1 MWSLQ
6 SLSITKTQLILIR
19 ARPAPNQRLSRIKHI
34 LSHPQPQV
42 HPASVRQTVTQI
54 QLILSQ
60 LKKNKPK
67 VKKKNGFC
75 SFFRRTWWTVKCAT
89 KQHNNLAP
97 LPPQDDTDSADPQPG
112 PSGPDPAALQDPTDL
127 QLDPSIRTVSFPGL
141 STLPFSE
148 LYVAEEEV
156 GRGFFGRVCEGIRKS
171 DGQHV
176 AIKFTTKR
184 ETDRYITFPGVSEPL
199 FAEVALNLLLNRA
212 PLSPYR
218 FILVLEYSQPSK
230 DLFKSV
236 FREAPSESQARDL
249 MYQAV
254 LGAKH
259 CLDRGIFHR
268 DIKLDNYVINT
279 TTKQVKLIDFGCGE
293 FVKRGGHKGVF
304 IGYACPP
311 EYFVDFE
318 YEAEPTTVWSLCIMM
333 YRTVCGRQPLTDEHG
348 GLSFHSRVS
357 TALL

>member
-1 MWSLQ
+1 MKDLEQQGVFVEALKHILKEKCIDSLGAH
-6 SLSITKTQLILIR
+6 SLAGLQEIFQDFAKSAKTTYRCKFSFKPLHSRLVLYSPRLSQTQLILIR

-176 AIKFTTKR
+176 K
-184 ETDRYITFPGVSEPL
+184 SQS
-199 FAEVALNLLLNRA
+199 
-212 PLSPYR
+212 LSPSNSR
-218 FILVLEYSQPSK
+218 PSVK
-230 DLFKSV
+230 QTGTSHF
-236 FREAPSESQARDL
+236 
-249 MYQAV
+249 
-254 LGAKH
+254 LGFLSR
-259 CLDRGIFHR
+259 CLQ
-268 DIKLDNYVINT
+268 KWL
-279 TTKQVKLIDFGCGE
+279 
-293 FVKRGGHKGVF
+293 
-304 IGYACPP
+304 
-311 EYFVDFE
+311 
-318 YEAEPTTVWSLCIMM
+318 
-333 YRTVCGRQPLTDEHG
+333 
-348 GLSFHSRVS
+348 
-357 TALL
+357 